1 PGVVRGPPEAAVLSA
16 TAHPPTGGM
25 GIVTAFAF
33 DRAPQEREDREVRL
47 MTVLDAVLR
56 DARMSLAVS
65 LASRAA
71 A

>member
-1 PGVVRGPPEAAVLSA
+1 MISSN
-16 TAHPPTGGM
+16 AHPPTGGR
-25 GIVTAFAF
+25 GRVAAFAF

-56 DARMSLAVS
+56 DARMSLVAS

>member
-1 PGVVRGPPEAAVLSA
+1 
-16 TAHPPTGGM
+16 M
-25 GIVTAFAF
+25 TAFAF

>member
-1 PGVVRGPPEAAVLSA
+1 MIPPD
-16 TAHPPTGGM
+16 AHLPTGDPG
-25 GIVTAFAF
+25 TLTPFAF